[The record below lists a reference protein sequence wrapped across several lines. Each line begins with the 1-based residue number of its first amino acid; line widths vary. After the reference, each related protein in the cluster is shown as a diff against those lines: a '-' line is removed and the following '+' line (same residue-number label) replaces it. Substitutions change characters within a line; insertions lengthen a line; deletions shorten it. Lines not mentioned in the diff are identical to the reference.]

1 MKNLSRHLICT
12 KKKCFSAE
20 TIRRLSLYL
29 RNLRKLRENSVEIVS
44 SNEISNFSN
53 VSPEQFR
60 RDLSYF
66 GKFGKRGVGYTIDT
80 LISELESILGMDK
93 KWNVALVG
101 VGSLGSALLG
111 FEGFSKFN
119 LKITCAF
126 DVDNS
131 KIGKDFYGATIYS
144 IEDLATVITTENI
157 EVAII
162 ATFPDV
168 AQAVAD
174 TLMDAGIKGILNFAP
189 VALQTKSDVF
199 VFDVDMACELESL
212 LFFVDQK
219 RIESELGEGRN
230 LSVKRYR

>member
-1 MKNLSRHLICT
+1 MKNLSRHMICT

-29 RNLRKLRENSVEIVS
+29 RNLRKLRENNAEIIS
-44 SNEISNFSN
+44 SNEISNVSN

-66 GKFGKRGVGYTIDT
+66 GKFGKRGVGYAIET
-80 LISELESILGMDK
+80 LINELESILGMDK

-131 KIGKDFYGATIYS
+131 KIGTDFYGATIYS
-144 IEDLATVITTENI
+144 IEDLATIITKEKI

-162 ATFPDV
+162 ATFPDA
-168 AQAVAD
+168 AQSVAD
-174 TLMDAGIKGILNFAP
+174 ILMDAGIKGILNFAP
-189 VALQTKSDVF
+189 VALQTNSDVF

-219 RIESELGEGRN
+219 RIENELGEGRN
-230 LSVKRYR
+230 LSLKRYR

>member
-1 MKNLSRHLICT
+1 M
-12 KKKCFSAE
+12 
-20 TIRRLSLYL
+20 
-29 RNLRKLRENSVEIVS
+29 
-44 SNEISNFSN
+44 
-53 VSPEQFR
+53 
-60 RDLSYF
+60 
-66 GKFGKRGVGYTIDT
+66 GYTIDT